1 MSSGGRSHTAPAP
14 SERAPVNLPRLA
26 EMKLAGEPIV
36 MVTAYDYPSAMV
48 AEEAGVDMVLVGDSA
63 AMVVLG
69 YPGTEAVTMEEMVVL
84 GKAVRRGLKTPL
96 MVGDLP
102 MGSYES
108 SNELAVQSAQRLVKE
123 TGCQTVKLE
132 AGGIAVERARAIV
145 RSGIPVMGHIGLTPQ
160 TATALGGYKAQGKT
174 AKDAMQ
180 LCEDALALQAVG
192 CFAIV
197 IEAVPAAIT
206 EAILGPAL
214 ARLSATFPARS
225 AYCDFWRVHP
235 AFVGKWT
242 PAVEAY
248 VDYDLTGSEPY
259 LRSRVSAEAVSADS
273 RDQLVG
279 ATFQEAGAA
288 VGGAPLRLLRA
299 PLGLQNEPPGL
310 YPEPA
315 LEAATSRLPGLVWE
329 TVPDVNHYTVLLS
342 DHGARAVGAAIRE
355 AVHSSESGT
364 GQAVGT
370 VLD

>member
-1 MSSGGRSHTAPAP
+1 MRDWRAVDVATEDGTLRVGITEGERPDAPA
-14 SERAPVNLPRLA
+14 VLA
-26 EMKLAGEPIV
+26 VHGI
-36 MVTAYDYPSAMV
+36 TASLMAWRPV
-48 AEEAGVDMVLVGDSA
+48 AEHCPGYRVIAPDLRGRGHSARLPGPYGMAQHADDLARILDALDVERPVVVGHSMGGFVALVFGHRHPSR
-63 AMVVLG
+63 
-69 YPGTEAVTMEEMVVL
+69 T
-84 GKAVRRGLKTPL
+84 RGLLLVDGGVPL
-96 MVGDLP
+96 PVPPDV
-102 MGSYES
+102 
-108 SNELAVQSAQRLVKE
+108 AVDR
-123 TGCQTVKLE
+123 
-132 AGGIAVERARAIV
+132 
-145 RSGIPVMGHIGLTPQ
+145 
-160 TATALGGYKAQGKT
+160 
-174 AKDAMQ
+174 
-180 LCEDALALQAVG
+180 
-192 CFAIV
+192 
-197 IEAVPAAIT
+197 IT

-279 ATFQEAGAA
+279 TTFQEAVAA

-315 LEAATSRLPGLVWE
+315 LEAATSRLPGLVWK